1 MQLIQSEATIMT
13 VLRRWIDTTR
23 YGRWAIWG
31 KQLSSLLLLWQ
42 KKGGSSVSVEYRV
55 WQNQFLAQRLRL
67 FSGLGLLVYLTYAIV
82 HLEQMVWHPTPE
94 NIQSSLEFYSLPVT
108 FERLRQWTLTVEAT
122 VISLLSMMN
131 LVLWRTSWGQRH
143 QKVMFLAT
151 SWTVTLIPLILGTLL
166 GFPLPG
172 LINAFILVQA
182 ILVSVNWRLHVLAQ
196 LVPVIY
202 YFAVHSL
209 LDRTGRPEFS
219 SFFGM
224 ESMLSVFWIC
234 LISDVAVFLYDRLQ
248 QREFES
254 KRELRLFIHA
264 LTHDLRIPVL
274 GTSVVLQSLL
284 RKSEAANGQAIITTP
299 KLEQLLAGN
308 DRQLT
313 LINSILIAHKS
324 EVQGISLNCQ
334 PLQLGAVV
342 AAVLDDATSLL
353 TQNQVVLT
361 NRITAD
367 LPLIQADVDQLW
379 RVFSNLITNALNH
392 NPAGIHL
399 TIDAVQQ
406 NSQSLYC
413 TIQDSGIGIPT
424 QQQQRLFE
432 LYYRGERS
440 RYMPGLG
447 LGLYLC
453 RQIIIAHGGQ
463 IGVISQPGSGSIFWF
478 TLPIAPKPGPIVGQ

>member
-1 MQLIQSEATIMT
+1 MT
-13 VLRRWIDTTR
+13 VLRQWIDTTR
-23 YGRWAIWG
+23 YGQWAIWG

-42 KKGGSSVSVEYRV
+42 KKGGSSVSAEYQI
-55 WQNQFLAQRLRL
+55 WQNQFLAKRLSL
-67 FSGLGLLVYLTYAIV
+67 LSGLCLLVYLTFALI
-82 HLEQMVWHPTPE
+82 HLDQMVWHPTPQ
-94 NIQSSLEFYSLPVT
+94 NMQLALQSSGLSVP
-108 FERLRQWTLTVEAT
+108 FERLKQWTLIVDAT
-122 VISLLSMMN
+122 VISLLSMIS
-131 LVLWRTSWGQRH
+131 LVLWRTSWGQ
-143 QKVMFLAT
+143 QYPKAMFLVI
-151 SWTVTLIPLILGTLL
+151 SWSMTFIPIILGTFLESPFQ
-166 GFPLPG
+166 GWITAMIMSQSI
-172 LINAFILVQA
+172 LIP
-182 ILVSVNWRLHVLAQ
+182 VNWRLHVFAQ
-196 LVPVIY
+196 LVPLIY
-202 YFAVHSL
+202 YFSVNRL
-209 LDRTGRPEFS
+209 LGLAELPGFS
-219 SFFGM
+219 IYFGM
-224 ESMLSVFWIC
+224 EAMLGTLWIC
-234 LISDVAVFLYDRLQ
+234 LVSNVALFLYDRLQ

-308 DRQLT
+308 DRQLN

-334 PLQLGAVV
+334 SMQLSAVV
-342 AAVLDDATSLL
+342 DAVLGDAELLL

-361 NRITAD
+361 NRINAE

-406 NSQSLYC
+406 DSQLLYC

-453 RQIIIAHGGQ
+453 RQIITAHGGQ
-463 IGVISQPGSGSIFWF
+463 IGVISQPGNGSIFWF
-478 TLPIAPKPGPIVGQ
+478 TLPMVPKPAPIVGQ

>member
-1 MQLIQSEATIMT
+1 MTI
-13 VLRRWIDTTR
+13 LQQWIGTTK
-23 YGRWAIWG
+23 YGRPPIFW

-42 KKGGSSVSVEYRV
+42 KYGRPSTSVEYRV
-55 WQNQFLAQRLRL
+55 WQNQFLTKRL
-67 FSGLGLLVYLTYAIV
+67 GLLLGLCLLVYLTFALI
-82 HLEQMVWHPTPE
+82 HLEQMVWHPTPQ
-94 NIQSSLEFYSLPVT
+94 NIQMVLESYNRLAP
-108 FERLRQWTLTVEAT
+108 FERLKQWTLTVDAT
-122 VISLLSMMN
+122 VILLLSMMS
-131 LVLWRTSWGQRH
+131 LLLWRMSWGRRYP
-143 QKVMFLAT
+143 KVMFLAI
-151 SWTVTLIPLILGTLL
+151 SWSMTFIPIIWGTFIGL
-166 GFPLPG
+166 PLPG
-172 LINAFILVQA
+172 LMTAMIMSQA
-182 ILVSVNWRLHVLAQ
+182 ILIPVNWRLHVFAQ
-196 LVPVIY
+196 LVPVVY
-202 YFAVHSL
+202 YFTINRL
-209 LDRTGRPEFS
+209 LGLAELPGFS
-219 SFFGM
+219 SLFGM
-224 ESMLSVFWIC
+224 ESMLGALWIC
-234 LISDVAVFLYDRLQ
+234 LVSDIALFLYDRLQ

-254 KRELRLFIHA
+254 RRELRLFIHA

-284 RKSEAANGQAIITTP
+284 RKSQAANGQAIITTP

-308 DRQLT
+308 DRQLN

-324 EVQGISLNCQ
+324 EVQGIALNCQ
-334 PLQLGAVV
+334 PLQLSAVID
-342 AAVLDDATSLL
+342 AVLDDAESLL

-361 NRITAD
+361 NRITTD

-406 NSQSLYC
+406 DSQSLYC
-413 TIQDSGIGIPT
+413 TIKDSGIGIPI

-453 RQIIIAHGGQ
+453 RQIIIAHGGRM
-463 IGVISQPGSGSIFWF
+463 GVISQPGSGSIFWF
-478 TLPIAPKPGPIVGQ
+478 TLPIDPKLGPIVGQ

>member
-1 MQLIQSEATIMT
+1 MTI
-13 VLRRWIDTTR
+13 LQRWIGTTR
-23 YGRWAIWG
+23 YGQWPIFW
-31 KQLSSLLLLWQ
+31 KQLSSLLLPLWR
-42 KKGGSSVSVEYRV
+42 KHGRSSTSIEYRV
-55 WQNQFLAQRLRL
+55 WQNQFLAKRL
-67 FSGLGLLVYLTYAIV
+67 GLLVGLCLLVYLTFAMI
-82 HLEQMVWHPTPE
+82 HIEQMVWHPTP
-94 NIQSSLEFYSLPVT
+94 QKMQLALETYNLSAP
-108 FERLRQWTLTVEAT
+108 FEQLKQWTLTADAA
-122 VISLLSMMN
+122 VISLLSMMS
-131 LVLWRTSWGQRH
+131 LVLWRTAWGRRYP
-143 QKVMFLAT
+143 KVMFLII
-151 SWTVTLIPLILGTLL
+151 SWSMTLIPLISGTLIGL
-166 GFPLPG
+166 PLQG
-172 LINAFILVQA
+172 WMTAIIMSQA
-182 ILVSVNWRLHVLAQ
+182 ILIPVNWRLHVLTQ

-202 YFAVHSL
+202 YFAINRL
-209 LDRTGRPEFS
+209 LGLAELPGFS

-224 ESMLSVFWIC
+224 EAMLGTLWIC
-234 LISDVAVFLYDRLQ
+234 LVSDVAVFLYDRLQ

-284 RKSEAANGQAIITTP
+284 RKSQAANGEAIITTP

-308 DRQLT
+308 DRQLN
-313 LINSILIAHKS
+313 LINSILAAHKS

-342 AAVLDDATSLL
+342 SSVLADAESLL
-353 TQNQVVLT
+353 IQNQVVLT
-361 NRITAD
+361 NRLTTD

-399 TIDAVQQ
+399 TIDAVRQT
-406 NSQSLYC
+406 SQALYC
-413 TIQDSGIGIPT
+413 TIQDSGIGIPI
-424 QQQQRLFE
+424 QQQQRLFD

-453 RQIIIAHGGQ
+453 RQIITAHGGQ
-463 IGVISQPGSGSIFWF
+463 IGVISQPGNGSIFWF
-478 TLPIAPKPGPIVGQ
+478 TLPLTPLNQARS

>member
-1 MQLIQSEATIMT
+1 MT
-13 VLRRWIDTTR
+13 ALQRWFGTTR
-23 YGRWAIWG
+23 YGRWPIFG
-31 KQLSSLLLLWQ
+31 KRVSSLLRLRQ
-42 KKGGSSVSVEYRV
+42 KNGRSPASAEYRV
-55 WQNQFLAQRLRL
+55 WQNQFLAKRLSL
-67 FSGLGLLVYLTYAIV
+67 LSGLCLLVYLTFALI
-82 HLEQMVWHPTPE
+82 HLEQMVWHPTPQNMQLALE
-94 NIQSSLEFYSLPVT
+94 NYNLSVP
-108 FERLRQWTLTVEAT
+108 FERLKQWMLIVDRT
-122 VISLLSMMN
+122 VIPLLLVIN
-131 LVLWRTSWGQRH
+131 LMLWRTAWGQRYP
-143 QKVMFLAT
+143 KVMFLAI
-151 SWTVTLIPLILGTLL
+151 SWAMTLIPLILGTFI
-166 GFPLPG
+166 GFPFPG
-172 LINAFILVQA
+172 LMTGIIMSQA
-182 ILVSVNWRLHVLAQ
+182 ILVPVNWRLHLLAQ
-196 LVPVIY
+196 LVSVIY
-202 YFAVHSL
+202 YFAVNRL
-209 LDRTGRPEFS
+209 LGLAEMPGFS

-224 ESMLSVFWIC
+224 EAISGAIWIC
-234 LISDVAVFLYDRLQ
+234 LVSDVALFLYDRLQ

-308 DRQLT
+308 DRQLN
-313 LINSILIAHKS
+313 LINSILTAHKS

-334 PLQLGAVV
+334 PLQLSAVV
-342 AAVLDDATSLL
+342 TAVLDDATSLL

-361 NRITAD
+361 NRITTE

-413 TIQDSGIGIPT
+413 TIQDGGIGIPI
-424 QQQQRLFE
+424 QQQQRLFD

-478 TLPIAPKPGPIVGQ
+478 TLPIAPKPGPIAGQ

>member
-1 MQLIQSEATIMT
+1 MHMT
-13 VLRRWIDTTR
+13 VLQRWIGTSR
-23 YGRWAIWG
+23 YGRWPIFW
-31 KQLSSLLLLWQ
+31 KQLSSLLLLFWR
-42 KKGGSSVSVEYRV
+42 KHGRSNASVEYRV
-55 WQNQFLAQRLRL
+55 WQTQFLAKR
-67 FSGLGLLVYLTYAIV
+67 LGLLLGLCLLVYVTFALI
-82 HLEQMVWHPTPE
+82 HLEQMVWHPTPK
-94 NIQSSLEFYSLPVT
+94 NMQLALETYNLLVP
-108 FERLRQWTLTVEAT
+108 FEQLKQWTLIADAT
-122 VISLLSMMN
+122 VISLLSMIS
-131 LVLWRTSWGQRH
+131 LVLWRTSWGRRYP
-143 QKVMFLAT
+143 KVMFLVI
-151 SWTVTLIPLILGTLL
+151 SWSMTLIPTILGTFIGLP
-166 GFPLPG
+166 FPGWMTAMIMSL
-172 LINAFILVQA
+172 A
-182 ILVSVNWRLHVLAQ
+182 ILIPVNWRLHVLAQ
-196 LVPVIY
+196 LVPAAY
-202 YFAVHSL
+202 YFTINRL
-209 LDRTGRPEFS
+209 LGLAELPGFS

-224 ESMLSVFWIC
+224 EAMLGTFWIC
-234 LISDVAVFLYDRLQ
+234 LVSDIALFLYDRLQ

-284 RKSEAANGQAIITTP
+284 RKAQAANGQAIITTP

-308 DRQLT
+308 DRQLN

-324 EVQGISLNCQ
+324 EVQGIALNCQ
-334 PLQLGAVV
+334 PMQLSAVV

-353 TQNQVVLT
+353 TQNQVLLT
-361 NRITAD
+361 NRITAE

-406 NSQSLYC
+406 DSQLLYC
-413 TIQDSGIGIPT
+413 TIQDSGIGIPI

-463 IGVISQPGSGSIFWF
+463 IGVLSQPGNGSIFWF
-478 TLPIAPKPGPIVGQ
+478 TLPIAPKPGPIAAQ

>member
-1 MQLIQSEATIMT
+1 MT
-13 VLRRWIDTTR
+13 VLRRLIGTTR
-23 YGRWAIWG
+23 YDQWPIFG
-31 KQLSSLLLLWQ
+31 KRLGSLLRLWQ
-42 KKGGSSVSVEYRV
+42 ENFGSKTSVEYQV
-55 WQNQFLAQRLRL
+55 WQNQFLAKR
-67 FSGLGLLVYLTYAIV
+67 LGLLVGMCLLIYLTSAMI
-82 HLEQMVWHPTPE
+82 HIEQMVLHPTPE
-94 NIQSSLEFYSLPVT
+94 NIRSWLKLYSVKVT
-108 FERLRQWTLTVEAT
+108 FEQIKQWTLTVDFT
-122 VISLLSMMN
+122 VSTLLSIMS
-131 LVLWRTSWGQRH
+131 LILWRTSWGRRYP
-143 QKVMFLAT
+143 KVMFLAIT
-151 SWTVTLIPLILGTLL
+151 WSMTLIPPILGTLL
-166 GFPLPG
+166 GFPIYGVANIMIVVHAL
-172 LINAFILVQA
+172 
-182 ILVSVNWRLHVLAQ
+182 LVSVNWRLHVIAQ
-196 LVPVIY
+196 LVPLIY
-202 YFAVHSL
+202 HFGVYPL
-209 LDRTGRPEFS
+209 LAPTKPPEFS
-219 SFFGM
+219 SSFWM
-224 ESMLSVFWIC
+224 ETILATLWISLLSV
-234 LISDVAVFLYDRLQ
+234 VAVFFYDRLQ

-324 EVQGISLNCQ
+324 EVQGIALNCQ
-334 PLQLGAVV
+334 PLQLSAVV

-361 NRITAD
+361 NRITAE

-413 TIQDSGIGIPT
+413 TIKDSGIGIPI

-453 RQIIIAHGGQ
+453 RQIIIAHGGRM
-463 IGVISQPGSGSIFWF
+463 GVISQPGSGSIFWF
-478 TLPIAPKPGPIVGQ
+478 TLPIAPKPGPIAGQ

>member
-1 MQLIQSEATIMT
+1 MT
-13 VLRRWIDTTR
+13 ALQRWFGTTR
-23 YGRWAIWG
+23 YGQWPIFG
-31 KQLSSLLLLWQ
+31 KRVSSLLLLWQ
-42 KKGGSSVSVEYRV
+42 KNGRSSASVEYRV
-55 WQNQFLAQRLRL
+55 WQNQFLAKR
-67 FSGLGLLVYLTYAIV
+67 LGLLVGLCLLVSVTFALI
-82 HLEQMVWHPTPE
+82 HLQQMVWHPTPQNMRLALE
-94 NIQSSLEFYSLPVT
+94 TYNPSLSFDQLK
-108 FERLRQWTLTVEAT
+108 QWTLTIDGT
-122 VISLLSMMN
+122 VVSLLSMIS
-131 LVLWRTSWGQRH
+131 LLLWRTSWGRRYP
-143 QKVMFLAT
+143 KVMFLT
-151 SWTVTLIPLILGTLL
+151 ISWSMAFIPIILGTFIRLP
-166 GFPLPG
+166 FPAWMTAM
-172 LINAFILVQA
+172 IMSQA
-182 ILVSVNWRLHVLAQ
+182 ILIPVKWRLHVLAQ

-202 YFAVHSL
+202 YFTINRL
-209 LDRTGRPEFS
+209 LGLAELPGFS
-219 SFFGM
+219 MFFGM
-224 ESMLSVFWIC
+224 EAMFGALWIC
-234 LISDVAVFLYDRLQ
+234 LVSDVALFLYDRLQ

-308 DRQLT
+308 DRQLN

-324 EVQGISLNCQ
+324 EVQGIALNCQ
-334 PLQLGAVV
+334 PLQLSAVV

-406 NSQSLYC
+406 DSQLLYC
-413 TIQDSGIGIPT
+413 TIQDSGIGIPI
-424 QQQQRLFE
+424 QQQQRLFD

-453 RQIIIAHGGQ
+453 RQIIIAHGGK

-478 TLPIAPKPGPIVGQ
+478 TLPIAPKPGPIAGQ

>member
-1 MQLIQSEATIMT
+1 MT
-13 VLRRWIDTTR
+13 VLRRWIGTTR
-23 YGRWAIWG
+23 YGQWPIFG
-31 KQLSSLLLLWQ
+31 KRLGSLLRLWQ
-42 KKGGSSVSVEYRV
+42 ENFGSKTSVEYRV
-55 WQNQFLAQRLRL
+55 WQNQFLAKRL
-67 FSGLGLLVYLTYAIV
+67 GLLVGLCLLVYLTFALI
-82 HLEQMVWHPTPE
+82 HLEQMVWHPTPQ
-94 NIQSSLEFYSLPVT
+94 NIQLALENYNLLAPFDQLK
-108 FERLRQWTLTVEAT
+108 QWTLTVDAA
-122 VISLLSMMN
+122 VISLLSMTS
-131 LVLWRTSWGQRH
+131 LLLWRTSWGRRYP
-143 QKVMFLAT
+143 KVMFLAI
-151 SWTVTLIPLILGTLL
+151 SWSMTLIPLISGTFIGL
-166 GFPLPG
+166 PLPG
-172 LINAFILVQA
+172 LTSAIIMSQA
-182 ILVSVNWRLHVLAQ
+182 ILIPVNWRLHLLAQ

-202 YFAVHSL
+202 YFTINRL
-209 LDRTGRPEFS
+209 LGLAELPGFS

-224 ESMLSVFWIC
+224 EAISGAIWIC
-234 LISDVAVFLYDRLQ
+234 LVSDVALFLYDRLQ

-284 RKSEAANGQAIITTP
+284 RKSEAANGQAIVTTS

-308 DRQLT
+308 DRQLN
-313 LINSILIAHKS
+313 LINSILTAHKS

-334 PLQLGAVV
+334 PLQLSAVV
-342 AAVLDDATSLL
+342 GSVLADAESLL

-361 NRITAD
+361 NRVTTD

-399 TIDAVQQ
+399 TIEAVQQ
-406 NSQSLYC
+406 NSQLLYC
-413 TIQDSGIGIPT
+413 TIQDSGIGIPI
-424 QQQQRLFE
+424 QQQQRLFD

-463 IGVISQPGSGSIFWF
+463 IGVISQPGNGSIFWF
-478 TLPIAPKPGPIVGQ
+478 TLPIAPKPGPIAMQ